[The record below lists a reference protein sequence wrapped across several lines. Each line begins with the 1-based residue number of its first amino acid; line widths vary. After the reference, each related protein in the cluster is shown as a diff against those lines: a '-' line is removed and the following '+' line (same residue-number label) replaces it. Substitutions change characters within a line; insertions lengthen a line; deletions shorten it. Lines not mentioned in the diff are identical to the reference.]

1 MRTVSAAGLC
11 ESATHGDIASPF
23 PWQEPKL
30 DMARRVVSGELFSE
44 SWVELDSEIARFE
57 AAQLHAIAGN
67 STVSAV

>member
-1 MRTVSAAGLC
+1 
-11 ESATHGDIASPF
+11 
-23 PWQEPKL
+23 
-30 DMARRVVSGELFSE
+30 MARRVVSGELFSE